1 MKVTET
7 INREKVCAKLETN
20 DFIRII
26 TLDSG
31 QLYYHICYD
40 ADNQRYVL
48 VNLETGVT
56 EGFYENTSDIVN
68 YLNNLNTVKITVFDK
83 DDIELKLGKEIDYG
97 SYYLI

>member
-7 INREKVCAKLETN
+7 INREKVYAKLETN

-40 ADNQRYVL
+40 TDNQRYVL

-83 DDIELKLGKEIDYG
+83 DDIELKLGKEVDYG